1 MLGLGLSLQRLR
13 AVGDFFSFLFRR
25 IREEGGT
32 VEAQKCATEEAKYVK
47 KSTEADPTIGM
58 IPSGYK
64 GEADEGNSGGYLGK
78 LYSLFPKETLVDVLN
93 IQNPPSQ
100 VTWDGSVIT
109 SGGAGDTYYIN
120 LTASYDAF
128 RNTTYNL
135 TVTAELGTSTVQIYG
150 TGNTGLTLQE
160 GTHTYTF
167 AHDGQNNS
175 LIRFRVAPDN
185 GITLSN
191 ISLIE
196 VRNGDFAFS
205 RGSDATRV
213 NSQGYIESVQ
223 VIGDNVVQNGDFEE
237 VGSERLNYTTFS
249 LESDN
254 LVSDPTISPVVATQ
268 TREFA
273 PPIEG
278 LQQEKFGPVHIDYGG
293 GAGANLIT
301 NHDFSTGFVTTPG
314 TGWEDP
320 ASEHSITNGVLTLNN
335 NTSSSFSTPVNPLVQ
350 NISSLQ
356 KSTSYYIEMDID
368 SFQFSSG
375 ARLIAEIGE
384 QKETIILDAS
394 VSYSLTPAISTGF
407 IRSVLVKTQLDFNNN
422 QHIRLW
428 IVSSN
433 ASDYIDFNSIELK
446 IAEGD
451 TFENL
456 KPDVFS
462 LVANDQTNYG
472 GYWLMTFTNEQAIS
486 NYTTSSNNTIA
497 KFSNVGYDRNQP
509 LKLKNTVFISN
520 LTGSIPEPI
529 SITFRGENNAWSTTK
544 TFNYGSTYNAVFPD
558 VSVSDL
564 QSTTSTNIYVE
575 LNTDVPT
582 TTTFRIFNN
591 LTSIANGQITAV
603 NSQVIYEQY
612 TSYNYLTNNQNKHI
626 IKNQD
631 FDTFLVPPAEI
642 PFNGKTKWNPSF
654 TSTNNPDY
662 DDGFRANTLYQVNLN
677 VSSYTAG
684 SFTFG
689 FENGASDI
697 ESAPMSA
704 NGDYTF
710 YLATGSHD
718 YGTNANV
725 PHFYKGNGF
734 FGDIKFVSAFEV
746 TVPDWQQL
754 PNCNLDFIEGGGIS
768 VNNTS
773 GSDQVLDSG
782 NFDIEAYENYQI
794 EIDVANITAGS
805 LQVSLDETGGQDIT
819 NITSSSPDGIYT
831 AIREPN
837 FTGQR
842 SVFVTF
848 SNGFVGDVKSISVRK
863 TNLDGVNANY
873 NVDISQDVYIENNR
887 LVYKYRPGLSQ
898 YMFLGLGNGDI
909 TGPQYEVDKV
919 YKVEIQGEGDVT
931 FRPAASGPNAG
942 NVALTL
948 PATHYFKWDA
958 ADSNHR
964 YQIGRSGTDPIA
976 IDSVSLKEVDPNDY
990 WTLGD
995 GWSII
1000 DDGGNLKVQG
1010 NNPSSTQYAYQ
1021 ENVYTV
1027 GDKIRIRFDVS
1038 NFTNGQLQVVG
1049 GGIVW
1054 STPII
1059 TAENGTFSYDID
1071 TTGASNNHIFFRSP
1085 NATFDGTIDN
1095 VSVVKV
1101 TDDTDIPRLDY
1112 TNAAC
1117 PSFLLEPQRSN
1128 KFVNSEFPTTG
1139 VDADLTLSVSDVDSP
1154 ISGVKFV
1161 KVEKTTSGVARI
1173 TNGTTAGTYTYSV
1186 FVKNGTNS
1194 RGSVTLSDSHW
1205 GGTTA
1210 RVEFDLNTGKFV
1222 DAVGG
1227 ALINYGFQ
1235 AFPNDSYRVWASYD
1249 YDPASTGTEVRTPAV
1264 FFDDSYL
1271 ALGEYMYLTGW
1282 QFEEGSYPTSYIPTN
1297 GTTVTRNRDI
1307 CLDAGNKNII
1317 NASEGTLYTE
1327 FRVPRSFDGLGF
1339 LRLAS
1344 VDNRELIEFYYQSS
1358 NLFIREKRDNS
1369 FGIQSQLG
1377 GRYVWKK
1384 GEYLKLAV
1392 TYSDTGVRKV
1402 YFNGFELASA
1412 TNSYDFTNFPFDTI
1426 YFEGGSGCANFRSV
1440 LYFDEALTDAQL
1452 AALTSS
1458 DIDRVLKNYNRR
1470 SELLGATYESS
1481 HVETKLNE
1489 LF

>member
-909 TGPQYEVDKV
+909 TGPQYEVNKS
-919 YKVEIQGEGDVT
+919 YKVEIQGEGNVT

-976 IDSVSLKEVDPNDY
+976 IDSISLKEVDPNDY
-990 WTLGD
+990 WSLGD

-1000 DDGGNLKVQG
+1000 DDGGNFKVEG
-1010 NNPSSTQYAYQ
+1010 NNPSGILNTGNILSANKKY
-1021 ENVYTV
+1021 
-1027 GDKIRIRFDVS
+1027 RLSFDVNLVS
-1038 NFTNGQLQVVG
+1038 GTLRWKNNITAFEGTTNQVGFQSLSFDYDSGTQPSNLQFSNNGNFT
-1049 GGIVW
+1049 
-1054 STPII
+1054 
-1059 TAENGTFSYDID
+1059 
-1071 TTGASNNHIFFRSP
+1071 
-1085 NATFDGTIDN
+1085 GTIDN
-1095 VSVVKV
+1095 ISLTEV

-1112 TNAAC
+1112 TNQAC
-1117 PSFLLEPQRSN
+1117 PSFLLEPQRQN
-1128 KFVNSEFPTTG
+1128 LITYSE
-1139 VDADLTLSVSDVDSP
+1139 DLTQTGWTTNGVSRTNDTTVTNP
-1154 ISGVKFV
+1154 TGGLGATKASGNNMNGYHNVKFNFSATGSTV
-1161 KVEKTTSGVARI
+1161 TH
-1173 TNGTTAGTYTYSV
+1173 SV
-1186 FVKNGTNS
+1186 FVKADNLSHFEFIETYGGSPYSIAQYDLQNVNATITSGTLFSN
-1194 RGSVTLSDSHW
+1194 
-1205 GGTTA
+1205 A
-1210 RVEFDLNTGKFV
+1210 RIEV
-1222 DAVGG
+1222 
-1227 ALINYGFQ
+1227 
-1235 AFPNDSYRVWASYD
+1235 FPNGWYRCSVVASAYNQLHFNISD
-1249 YDPASTGTEVRTPAV
+1249 GSTTTGITTVGSDESIYMWGAQTEA
-1264 FFDDSYL
+1264 
-1271 ALGEYMYLTGW
+1271 
-1282 QFEEGSYPTSYIPTN
+1282 GSYPTSYIPTN
-1297 GTTVTRNRDI
+1297 GSTVTRNRDI

-1317 NASEGTLYTE
+1317 NASEGTLYAE
-1327 FRVPRSFDGLGF
+1327 FRVPKDFDGLGF

-1344 VDNRELIEFYYQSS
+1344 VDNREVVEYYYQAS
-1358 NLFIREKRDNS
+1358 NVFIREKRDNVW
-1369 FGIQSQLG
+1369 GGQNQLG
-1377 GRYVWKK
+1377 GRFVWKK
-1384 GEYLKLAV
+1384 GEYFKLAV
-1392 TYSDTGVRKV
+1392 TYSDTGVRKI
-1402 YFNGFELASA
+1402 YFNGFEIASE
-1412 TNSYDFTNFPFDTI
+1412 TNGYDFTNFPFDKI
-1426 YFEGGSGCANFRSV
+1426 DFDGGSGCGNFRSV

-1452 AALTSS
+1452 SALTSS